1 MATLQKIR
9 SHGALVLLIVGA
21 AMLAFIIGDFLNSG
35 AAFFSRSRE
44 TVGEIAGNTIRIQDF
59 EKSVA
64 QLTEVYKI
72 ESGRQDFD
80 ENTYSQIRQQ
90 AWQEQVSAHSL
101 DKLSELVGMRVT
113 ASELIDLCI
122 GENPSPLLRGRR
134 AFADETGQYNPA
146 VFRQF
151 YTAVHDEEAQDN
163 PQVQQYLNYWSY
175 WENAIK
181 VNHLQQKFV
190 SVLNQS
196 IVANKLDAKAAF
208 DDRATSKNVQFVE
221 SSFISLNDST
231 LKVSDTE
238 VRKLYNQRKDK
249 QYKQDPNRAIKY
261 IAFPVVPSE
270 EDFAEVKAVM
280 DGAKEEFTNI
290 SEEELASFVNA
301 NSDVLYDGKN
311 YSKTTVPDKY
321 KDFAF
326 SAKAGE
332 VTDILFADNTY
343 SMARLV
349 ENGFS
354 LPDSVKLR
362 YIYLQQNDQAQ
373 IDSIMTAVKK
383 GAKFED
389 LVAQYQGE
397 ADAEKIGWLTE
408 QTLPADLAASA
419 FHTPL
424 NGMFTYPAG
433 LGIQLFQVVELTK
446 PTPKAKLAI
455 FERQVKASS
464 KTYGAIYNKAREFV
478 TTNDSEDAFET
489 AAEEQSLTLASAT
502 HLTKN
507 QEQVNGM
514 PQSRK
519 VVRWAFEAKRGQV
532 SDIFECG
539 SQIVVAVLTEVNESE
554 FRPLQD
560 VQAELQAELL
570 NDKKAE
576 KLIAK
581 MSGAESL
588 SALAES
594 LGTSVQTA
602 DNVRLSSGYF
612 GPAGQEP
619 KLVGKAFELAENQLS
634 APVKGNRGVF
644 VLNVVSTSTEDT
656 AFDEKKE
663 IESIAQRY
671 QRSFPQY
678 GMFSVAERCLNW
690 ATENEVEVVDNR
702 ANFY

>member
-44 TVGEIAGNTIRIQDF
+44 TVGEVAGNTIRIQDF
-59 EKSVA
+59 EKSIA

-80 ENTYSQIRQQ
+80 ENTHAQIRQQ
-90 AWQEQVSAHSL
+90 AWQEQVSAGTL
-101 DKLSELVGMRVT
+101 NVLAEQVGMRVT
-113 ASELIDLCI
+113 TSELVDLCI
-122 GENPSPLLRGRR
+122 GENPSQLIRGRR

-163 PQVQQYLNYWSY
+163 PQVQQYLNYWAY

-181 VNHLQQKFV
+181 QSHLQQKFT
-190 SVLNQS
+190 SVLSNS
-196 IVANKLDAKAAF
+196 IVANKLDAQSAF
-208 DDRATSKNVQFVE
+208 NSRSESRNVQFVE
-221 SSFISLNDST
+221 NAYIALNDST
-231 LKVSDTE
+231 LKVSDGD
-238 VRKLYNQRKDK
+238 VRKLYNKRKDLR
-249 QYKQDPNRAIKY
+249 YKQDPTRSIKY
-261 IAFPVVPSE
+261 ITFPVVPSE
-270 EDFAEVKAVM
+270 DDFADVNLIM
-280 DGAKEEFTNI
+280 NDNKEEFATI
-290 SEEELASFVNA
+290 STDELASFVNA

-311 YSKTTVPDKY
+311 YSKTTVPEKY

-332 VTDILFADNTY
+332 VTDILFDNDTY
-343 SMARLV
+343 SMARVV

-373 IDSIMTAVKK
+373 IDSIMNAVKK

-397 ADAEKIGWLTE
+397 ADADKIGWLTE
-408 QTLPADLAASA
+408 QTLPQDIANPA

-424 NGMFTYPAG
+424 KGMFTYPAG
-433 LGIQLFQVVELTK
+433 LGIQIFQVVELTK

-455 FERQVKASS
+455 FERNVKASS
-464 KTYGAIYNKAREFV
+464 KTYGTIYNQAREFV
-478 TTNDSEDAFET
+478 TENDTEDKFET
-489 AAEEQSLTLASAT
+489 AAEEQSLTLVPAT
-502 HLTKN
+502 HLSKN
-507 QEQVNGM
+507 QEQVNGLS
-514 PQSRK
+514 QSRK
-519 VVRWAFEAKRGQV
+519 MVRWAFEAKRGQV

-539 SQIVVAVLTEVNESE
+539 NQIIVAVLTDVNESE
-554 FRPLQD
+554 FRPLAD
-560 VQAELQAELL
+560 VQAELRQELL

-576 KLIAK
+576 VLAAK
-581 MSGAESL
+581 MKDAASL
-588 SALAES
+588 EALAAQ
-594 LGTSVQTA
+594 LGVSVQTA
-602 DNVRLSSGYF
+602 ENVRLSSGFF

-619 KLVGKAFELAENQLS
+619 VLVGKAFELAENELS
-634 APVKGNRGVF
+634 EPVKGNRGVY
-644 VLNVVSTSTEDT
+644 VLQVVSSNKEDGT
-656 AFDEKKE
+656 FNEEQE
-663 IESIAQRY
+663 INSINQRY
-671 QRSFPQY
+671 QRSIPQY
-678 GMFSVAERCLNW
+678 GMYSVAERCLNW
-690 ATENEVEVVDNR
+690 ASENEVEVVDNR